1 MIDKAMNKRMN
12 MKHDYEHDHGN
23 EHEYA
28 QIDFI
33 EILIYIYNI

>member
-1 MIDKAMNKRMN
+1 

-33 EILIYIYNI
+33 EILIYIIYSMSK